1 MSNKTKYL
9 RISEKYHEALTI
21 YSEASHSS
29 ISEFGET
36 MIHIGLDDYLNLRQ
50 GGTAA
55 IFKNPQ
61 LEEVDACEYKSA
73 ILALRDAFE
82 KLDEDHPAFKDTLFH
97 EKMKAL
103 IDFYLSRFEDSE
115 EVKEAF
121 RKNAKID
128 DLNL

>member
-1 MSNKTKYL
+1 MSDKTKYL
-9 RISEKYHEALTI
+9 KISEKHHEALTI
-21 YSEASHSS
+21 YSEASRSS
-29 ISEFGET
+29 ICEFGET
-36 MIHIGLDDYLNLRQ
+36 MIHIGLVNYFNQRQ

-55 IFKNPQ
+55 RFKNPQ

-73 ILALRDAFE
+73 TLALRDALE
-82 KLDEDHPAFKDTLFH
+82 RLDEDHPAFKDTLFRK
-97 EKMKAL
+97 EMEAL

-115 EVKEAF
+115 ETKEVF

>member
-1 MSNKTKYL
+1 MSDKTKYL
-9 RISEKYHEALTI
+9 RISEKHHEALTI
-21 YSEASHSS
+21 YSEASRSS
-29 ISEFGET
+29 IGEFGET
-36 MIHIGLDDYLNLRQ
+36 MIHIGLVNYFNLRQ

-82 KLDEDHPAFKDTLFH
+82 KLNEDHPAFKGTLFH
-97 EKMKAL
+97 KEMKAL

-115 EVKEAF
+115 EAKEVF

-128 DLNL
+128 DLKL